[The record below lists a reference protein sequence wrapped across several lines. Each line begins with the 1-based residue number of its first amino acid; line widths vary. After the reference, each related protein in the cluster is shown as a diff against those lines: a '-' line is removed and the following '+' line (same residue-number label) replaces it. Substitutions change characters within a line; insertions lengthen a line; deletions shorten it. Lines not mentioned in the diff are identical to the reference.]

1 VPRIFSLN
9 FSKVALL
16 FSWGR
21 VLVVRSS
28 CGLFAALTI
37 IGGCGLV
44 SLELVNLIDVKR
56 FVAFFIW
63 PVR

>member
-1 VPRIFSLN
+1 
-9 FSKVALL
+9 
-16 FSWGR
+16 
-21 VLVVRSS
+21 
-28 CGLFAALTI
+28 LFAALTI